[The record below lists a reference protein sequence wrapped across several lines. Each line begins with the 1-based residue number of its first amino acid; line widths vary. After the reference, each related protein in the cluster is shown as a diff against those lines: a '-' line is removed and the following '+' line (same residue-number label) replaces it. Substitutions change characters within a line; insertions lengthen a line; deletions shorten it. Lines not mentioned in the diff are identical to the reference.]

1 MQLTLQTQVLLH
13 QDYLLVVVEV
23 IQEVLQQLF
32 QVDQVVVETE
42 VVEHQFLVQL
52 LQEQE

>member
-13 QDYLLVVVEV
+13 QDYLLVVVQV
-23 IQEVLQQLF
+23 IQETQEQLF

-42 VVEHQFLVQL
+42 VVEHQFLVQQI
-52 LQEQE
+52 QEQE